1 MNGTV
6 DCNQYDAQRLDPSG
20 DRWPTTTASAPW
32 RRARPAPRC
41 SLAAH
46 ESFLANGFAA
56 TTIRSRRGAPPGVSQ
71 ETIYKSFGSKAAL
84 LKAVYDVTLAGD
96 AERGAAGR
104 ATRGASPSWRRPRP
118 DASSRPTPSS
128 PGSSQPRTDPLLRVL
143 LRSRG
148 SDRALDE
155 FATTTDR
162 ERHIGSTMAVRSWH
176 EQGWI
181 RPDLTIDEAADI
193 VWALNSP
200 GPRWLLEDR
209 GWSDVEV
216 TGWLADMIRRGIFSD
231 QG

>member
-1 MNGTV
+1 MA
-6 DCNQYDAQRLDPSG
+6 YDNSQRA
-20 DRWPTTTASAPW
+20 ASASTT
-32 RRARPAPRC
+32 RARVLDSAK
-41 SLAAH
+41 
-46 ESFLANGFAA
+46 ESFLANGYGA
-56 TTIRSRRGAPPGVSQ
+56 TTIRRVAEQAGVSQ
-71 ETIYKSFGSKAAL
+71 ELIYKSFGNKATL

-96 AERGAAGR
+96 DEDVPMAERPIAVAIREAA
-104 ATRGASPSWRRPRP
+104 
-118 DASSRPTPSS
+118 TPAEAVTAYAEMARVISA
-128 PGSSQPRTDPLLRVL
+128 RVDPLLRVL
-143 LRSRG
+143 LGSRG
-148 SDRALDE
+148 TDKGLAE
-155 FATTTDR
+155 FAATTDR

-209 GWSDVEV
+209 GWTDVEV